1 MEILLLLSLTLAA
14 GIASSSSPQA
24 AMKLSN
30 AVSFFGGCGTTGACA
45 GPTASEDVD
54 WVVVAGK
61 FNG

>member
-1 MEILLLLSLTLAA
+1 MSLTLAA

-54 WVVVAGK
+54 
-61 FNG
+61 